1 MANIL
6 IGLVIAMFLIV
17 AAYVGYNASQNYSED
32 AGGNDIQ
39 IDLNILDTA
48 PELLQIIEKQDGYK
62 SII

>member
-1 MANIL
+1 MVNIL

-32 AGGNDIQ
+32 AGSHDIQ
-39 IDLNILDTA
+39 IDLNIVETA